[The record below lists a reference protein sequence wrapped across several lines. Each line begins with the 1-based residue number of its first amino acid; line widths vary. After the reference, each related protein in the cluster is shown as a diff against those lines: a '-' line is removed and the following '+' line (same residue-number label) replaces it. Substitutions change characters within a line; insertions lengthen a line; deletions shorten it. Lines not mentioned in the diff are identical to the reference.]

1 MSNNANIWL
10 MCGCVSVVFVLFLY
24 VSGNFIQYQ
33 ICIRT
38 IIEALDKVILLQN
51 GFSLFSKRQ

>member
-10 MCGCVSVVFVLFLY
+10 ICECVSVVFVLSLC

-33 ICIRT
+33 ICVSI
-38 IIEALDKVILLQN
+38 IIEALDKVIFLQN
-51 GFSLFSKRQ
+51 GFSLFPGG